1 MPTLP
6 LELTPTSDMP
16 LPKKLQLMPHS
27 MLEPTLML
35 TSLPS
40 QPLLLPELTLM
51 LTTLNQ
57 LLAPP
62 MLPWPLVQMPM
73 LDLLLGK
80 LLTLMLLMML
90 EQSMMQ
96 DLQLPMLL
104 LVMHGTPVPTSILLT
119 GVVPLLLTACGTER
133 ASVDNDVY

>member
-1 MPTLP
+1 MGNADIRYAAAQKAAADAAFDARANADAHFAAEQTAAADAALAARTNADAHYA
-6 LELTPTSDMP
+6 ES
-16 LPKKLQLMPHS
+16 
-27 MLEPTLML
+27 
-35 TSLPS
+35 
-40 QPLLLPELTLM
+40 
-51 LTTLNQ
+51 TT
-57 LLAPP
+57 APP

-104 LVMHGTPVPTSILLT
+104 LVMPGTPVPTSILLT
-119 GVVPLLLTACGTER
+119 GVVPLLLTECGTER